1 MDTKTPPQKVETTGT
16 AGPVKRN
23 LSYEKILIAKKSSVF
38 SEASSPAIKVE
49 PDEMQES
56 SGSGDLQENV
66 IEGKGLLCVWSRS
79 VISK

>member
-1 MDTKTPPQKVETTGT
+1 MDTRTPTQKVETTGT

-23 LSYEKILIAKKSSVF
+23 LSYEKIPIAKKPSVF

-49 PDEMQES
+49 PNEMQES
-56 SGSGDLQENV
+56 SGSREQVDTV
-66 IEGKGLLCVWSRS
+66 EGKGLLCVSSRS